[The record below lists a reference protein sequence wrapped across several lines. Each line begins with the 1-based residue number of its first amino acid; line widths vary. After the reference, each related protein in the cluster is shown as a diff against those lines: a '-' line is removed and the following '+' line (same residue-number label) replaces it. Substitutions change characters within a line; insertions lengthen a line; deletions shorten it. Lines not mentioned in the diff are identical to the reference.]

1 MKRWRSIRRK
11 IAKSSNRRG
20 IYSHSIWNN
29 FRKPGIC
36 LVVTVI
42 LLITK
47 GGVLYTY
54 GGEFGG
60 FDIDIGADEGIF
72 DNWEE
77 EVEENQE
84 ATETEQKENG
94 GSNGNESNN
103 NSNNDSVNGG
113 NSSNDIENDGNN
125 NSYNSGSSNDNYS
138 GNNNGNNNNGNNNN
152 SNNNN
157 SNNNNNNSSSN
168 SNAGAGLSKTENG
181 DNTGDKDGWGKPQAA
196 DSERKPKEN
205 KKEIK
210 KENSVT
216 SASPANKNAENKK
229 TNINADNSANGTAPK
244 SNTTKKTPRVKKDS
258 SKSKE
263 EKSGDTAADE
273 NISENGIAARETKN
287 TDRKKADMSKAK
299 ITESP
304 KKENTSEHLKLTG
317 AGTAFTAVGMAKIS
331 RKLGFYNKNDENIE
345 KNENINKNN
354 NINDNKNGA
363 IRFTHK
369 ETVPVNEYPEIQVIR
384 TTGEQDVTILSLNLN
399 GDEIFWHQEGDTLVF
414 DQPITA
420 KENTVKVIA
429 VIDGRRIVHMPI
441 WEF

>member
-11 IAKSSNRRG
+11 IAKNSNRKG

-29 FRKPGIC
+29 FRKPGIY
-36 LVVTVI
+36 LMVTVI
-42 LLITK
+42 LFITK
-47 GGVLYTY
+47 VGILYTY

-77 EVEENQE
+77 AEGNQE
-84 ATETEQKENG
+84 TTEPEQKENG

-103 NSNNDSVNGG
+103 NSNNDSANSGT
-113 NSSNDIENDGNN
+113 SSNDIENDGNN
-125 NSYNSGSSNDNYS
+125 NSHNSGSSNDNNS
-138 GNNNGNNNNGNNNN
+138 G
-152 SNNNN
+152 NNN
-157 SNNNNNNSSSN
+157 SNNNNNNNNSNN

-181 DNTGDKDGWGKPQAA
+181 DNTGDKEGWEKPQAA
-196 DSERKPKEN
+196 GSERRPKEN
-205 KKEIK
+205 RKEIK

-216 SASPANKNAENKK
+216 AASPANKNAENKK
-229 TNINADNSANGTAPK
+229 TNINADNIDNGTESK
-244 SNTTKKTPRVKKDS
+244 SNTTKKTPRVEKNRA
-258 SKSKE
+258 KSKE
-263 EKSGDTAADE
+263 EKSEDTAADE
-273 NISENGIAARETKN
+273 NISESRITARETKN
-287 TDRKKADMSKAK
+287 TDRKKENRAKAK
-299 ITESP
+299 ITECS
-304 KKENTSEHLKLTG
+304 KKENTSEYLKLTG
-317 AGTAFTAVGMAKIS
+317 AGTVFTAVGMAKTS
-331 RKLGFYNKNDENIE
+331 HGLGFYNRNDENRE
-345 KNENINKNN
+345 KNENTDKNN
-354 NINDNKNGA
+354 NINDDKNST
-363 IRFTHK
+363 IRFVHE

-399 GDEIFWHQEGDTLVF
+399 GDEIFWHQKGDTLIF

>member
-11 IAKSSNRRG
+11 IAKNSNRRG

-29 FRKPGIC
+29 FRKPGIY
-36 LVVTVI
+36 LMVTVI

-47 GGVLYTY
+47 VGILYTY

-77 EVEENQE
+77 AEGNQE
-84 ATETEQKENG
+84 TTEPEQKENG

-103 NSNNDSVNGG
+103 NSNNDSANGG
-113 NSSNDIENDGNN
+113 TSSNDIENDGNN
-125 NSYNSGSSNDNYS
+125 NSHSSGDSNGNNS
-138 GNNNGNNNNGNNNN
+138 GNNNDNNNGNNNN
-152 SNNNN
+152 SVNNNG
-157 SNNNNNNSSSN
+157 NNNSN

-181 DNTGDKDGWGKPQAA
+181 DNTGDKEGWENPQAA
-196 DSERKPKEN
+196 GSERRPKEN

-216 SASPANKNAENKK
+216 AVSPANKNAENKK
-229 TNINADNSANGTAPK
+229 TNINADNIDNGTESK
-244 SNTTKKTPRVKKDS
+244 SNTTKKPPRVEKNS
-258 SKSKE
+258 AKSKE
-263 EKSGDTAADE
+263 EKSEDTAADE
-273 NISENGIAARETKN
+273 NISESRITARETKN
-287 TDRKKADMSKAK
+287 TDRKKENRAKAK
-299 ITESP
+299 ITESS
-304 KKENTSEHLKLTG
+304 KKENTSEYLKLTG
-317 AGTAFTAVGMAKIS
+317 AGTVFTAVGMAKTS
-331 RKLGFYNKNDENIE
+331 HRLGFYNKNDENRE
-345 KNENINKNN
+345 KNENTNKNN
-354 NINDNKNGA
+354 NINDNKNST
-363 IRFTHK
+363 IRFVHE

-399 GDEIFWHQEGDTLVF
+399 GDEIFWHQEGDTLIF
-414 DQPITA
+414 DRPITE
-420 KENTVKVIA
+420 KKNTVKVIA

>member
-11 IAKSSNRRG
+11 IAKNSNRKG
-20 IYSHSIWNN
+20 IYLHSIWNN
-29 FRKPGIC
+29 FRKPGIY
-36 LVVTVI
+36 LMVTVI

-47 GGVLYTY
+47 VGILYTY

-72 DNWEE
+72 DNWAEAE
-77 EVEENQE
+77 GNQE
-84 ATETEQKENG
+84 TTEPEQKENG
-94 GSNGNESNN
+94 SSNGNESNN
-103 NSNNDSVNGG
+103 NSNSDSANGG
-113 NSSNDIENDGNN
+113 TSSNDIENDGNN
-125 NSYNSGSSNDNYS
+125 NSHNSGSSNDNNS
-138 GNNNGNNNNGNNNN
+138 G
-152 SNNNN
+152 NNN
-157 SNNNNNNSSSN
+157 SNNNNNNNNNN

-181 DNTGDKDGWGKPQAA
+181 DNTGDEEGWEKPQAA
-196 DSERKPKEN
+196 GSERRPKEN
-205 KKEIK
+205 RKEIK

-216 SASPANKNAENKK
+216 AALPANKNAENKK
-229 TNINADNSANGTAPK
+229 TNINVDNSANGTESK
-244 SNTTKKTPRVKKDS
+244 SNTTKNTPRVKKDS

-263 EKSGDTAADE
+263 EKSEDTAADE
-273 NISENGIAARETKN
+273 NISESRITARETKN
-287 TDRKKADMSKAK
+287 TDRKKADRSKAK

-317 AGTAFTAVGMAKIS
+317 AGTVFTAVGMTKIS

-354 NINDNKNGA
+354 NINDDKNSTICFA
-363 IRFTHK
+363 HE

-384 TTGEQDVTILSLNLN
+384 TIAEQDVTILSLNLN

>member
-11 IAKSSNRRG
+11 IAKGSNRRG

-29 FRKPGIC
+29 FRKPGIY
-36 LVVTVI
+36 LMVTVI
-42 LLITK
+42 LFITK
-47 GGVLYTY
+47 VGILYTY

-77 EVEENQE
+77 AEGNQE
-84 ATETEQKENG
+84 TTEPEQKENG

-103 NSNNDSVNGG
+103 NSNNDSANGG
-113 NSSNDIENDGNN
+113 ISSNDIENDGNN
-125 NSYNSGSSNDNYS
+125 NSHNSGSSNDNNS
-138 GNNNGNNNNGNNNN
+138 G
-152 SNNNN
+152 NNN
-157 SNNNNNNSSSN
+157 SNNNNNNNNSNN

-181 DNTGDKDGWGKPQAA
+181 DNTGDKEGWEKPQAA
-196 DSERKPKEN
+196 GSERRPKEN
-205 KKEIK
+205 RKEIK

-216 SASPANKNAENKK
+216 AASPANKNAENEK
-229 TNINADNSANGTAPK
+229 TNINADNSANGTESK
-244 SNTTKKTPRVKKDS
+244 SNTTKNTSRVKKDS

-263 EKSGDTAADE
+263 EKSEDTAADE
-273 NISENGIAARETKN
+273 NINESRITARETKN
-287 TDRKKADMSKAK
+287 TDRKKADRSKAK

-317 AGTAFTAVGMAKIS
+317 AGTVFTAVGMTKIS

-354 NINDNKNGA
+354 NINDDKNSTICFA
-363 IRFTHK
+363 HE

-384 TTGEQDVTILSLNLN
+384 TIAEQDVTILSLNLN
-399 GDEIFWHQEGDTLVF
+399 GDEIFWHQKGDTLIF

>member
-11 IAKSSNRRG
+11 IAKNSNRRG

-29 FRKPGIC
+29 FRKPGIY
-36 LVVTVI
+36 LMVTVI

-47 GGVLYTY
+47 VGILYTY

-77 EVEENQE
+77 AEGNQE
-84 ATETEQKENG
+84 TTEPEQKENG

-103 NSNNDSVNGG
+103 NRNSDSANGG
-113 NSSNDIENDGNN
+113 TSSNDIENDGNN
-125 NSYNSGSSNDNYS
+125 NSHNSGSSNDNNS
-138 GNNNGNNNNGNNNN
+138 GNNNNN
-152 SNNNN
+152 
-157 SNNNNNNSSSN
+157 N

-181 DNTGDKDGWGKPQAA
+181 DNTGDEEGWEKPQAA
-196 DSERKPKEN
+196 GAERRPKEN

-216 SASPANKNAENKK
+216 AASPANKNAENKK
-229 TNINADNSANGTAPK
+229 TNINADNIDNGTESK
-244 SNTTKKTPRVKKDS
+244 SNTTKKTPRVEKNRA
-258 SKSKE
+258 KSKE
-263 EKSGDTAADE
+263 EKSEDTAADE
-273 NISENGIAARETKN
+273 NISESRITARETKN
-287 TDRKKADMSKAK
+287 TDRKKENRAKAK
-299 ITESP
+299 ITESS
-304 KKENTSEHLKLTG
+304 KKENTSEYLKLTG
-317 AGTAFTAVGMAKIS
+317 AGTVFTAVGMAKTS
-331 RKLGFYNKNDENIE
+331 HGLGFYN
-345 KNENINKNN
+345 
-354 NINDNKNGA
+354 INDNENGT
-363 IRFTHK
+363 IRFVHE

-399 GDEIFWHQEGDTLVF
+399 GDEIFWHQKGDTLIF

>member
-11 IAKSSNRRG
+11 IAKNSNRKG

-29 FRKPGIC
+29 FRKPGIY
-36 LVVTVI
+36 LMVTLI
-42 LLITK
+42 LFITK
-47 GGVLYTY
+47 VGILYTY

-77 EVEENQE
+77 AEGNQE
-84 ATETEQKENG
+84 TTEPEQKENG
-94 GSNGNESNN
+94 SSNGNESNN
-103 NSNNDSVNGG
+103 NSNNDSANGG
-113 NSSNDIENDGNN
+113 ISSNDIENDDNN
-125 NSYNSGSSNDNYS
+125 DSHNSGSSNDNNS
-138 GNNNGNNNNGNNNN
+138 GNNNGNN
-152 SNNNN
+152 
-157 SNNNNNNSSSN
+157 SSN

-181 DNTGDKDGWGKPQAA
+181 DNTGDKEGWEKPQAA
-196 DSERKPKEN
+196 GSERRPKEN
-205 KKEIK
+205 KKENK

-216 SASPANKNAENKK
+216 AASPANKNAENKK
-229 TNINADNSANGTAPK
+229 TNINADNSANGTESK
-244 SNTTKKTPRVKKDS
+244 SNTTKNTSRVKKDS

-263 EKSGDTAADE
+263 EKLEDTAADE
-273 NISENGIAARETKN
+273 NISESRITARETKN
-287 TDRKKADMSKAK
+287 TYRKKENRVKAK
-299 ITESP
+299 ITESS
-304 KKENTSEHLKLTG
+304 KKENTSEYLKLTG
-317 AGTAFTAVGMAKIS
+317 AGTVFTAVGMAKTS
-331 RKLGFYNKNDENIE
+331 HGLGFYNRNDENRE
-345 KNENINKNN
+345 KNENINKNINKNN
-354 NINDNKNGA
+354 NINDNENGT
-363 IRFTHK
+363 IRFVHE

-399 GDEIFWHQEGDTLVF
+399 GDEIFWHQKGDTLIF

>member
-11 IAKSSNRRG
+11 IAKNSNRKG
-20 IYSHSIWNN
+20 IYLHSIWNN
-29 FRKPGIC
+29 FRKPGIY
-36 LVVTVI
+36 LMVTVI

-47 GGVLYTY
+47 VGILYTY

-77 EVEENQE
+77 AEGNQE
-84 ATETEQKENG
+84 TTEPEQKENG
-94 GSNGNESNN
+94 SSNGNESNN
-103 NSNNDSVNGG
+103 NSNSDSANGG
-113 NSSNDIENDGNN
+113 TSSNDIENDGNN
-125 NSYNSGSSNDNYS
+125 NSHNSGSSNDNNS
-138 GNNNGNNNNGNNNN
+138 GNNN

-157 SNNNNNNSSSN
+157 SNN

-181 DNTGDKDGWGKPQAA
+181 DNTGDEEGWEKPQAA
-196 DSERKPKEN
+196 GSERRPKEN
-205 KKEIK
+205 RKEIK

-216 SASPANKNAENKK
+216 AALPANKNAENKK
-229 TNINADNSANGTAPK
+229 TNINVDNSANGTESK
-244 SNTTKKTPRVKKDS
+244 SNTTKNTPRVKKDS

-263 EKSGDTAADE
+263 EKSEDTAADE
-273 NISENGIAARETKN
+273 NISESRITARETKN
-287 TDRKKADMSKAK
+287 TDRKKADRSKAK

-317 AGTAFTAVGMAKIS
+317 AGTVFTAVGMTKIS

-354 NINDNKNGA
+354 NINDDKNSTICFA
-363 IRFTHK
+363 HE

-384 TTGEQDVTILSLNLN
+384 TIAEQDVTILSLNLN

>member
-11 IAKSSNRRG
+11 IAKNSNRKG

-29 FRKPGIC
+29 FRKPGIY
-36 LVVTVI
+36 LMVTVI

-47 GGVLYTY
+47 VGILYTY

-77 EVEENQE
+77 AEENQE
-84 ATETEQKENG
+84 TTEPEKKENG
-94 GSNGNESNN
+94 SSNGNASNN
-103 NSNNDSVNGG
+103 NSNNDSH
-113 NSSNDIENDGNN
+113 
-125 NSYNSGSSNDNYS
+125 NSGSSNDNNS
-138 GNNNGNNNNGNNNN
+138 GNNN

-157 SNNNNNNSSSN
+157 SNN

-181 DNTGDKDGWGKPQAA
+181 DNTGDKEGWEKPQAA
-196 DSERKPKEN
+196 GSERRPKEN
-205 KKEIK
+205 RKEIK

-216 SASPANKNAENKK
+216 AASPANKNAENEK
-229 TNINADNSANGTAPK
+229 TNINADNSANGTESK
-244 SNTTKKTPRVKKDS
+244 SNTTKNTPRVKKDS

-263 EKSGDTAADE
+263 EKSEDTAADE
-273 NISENGIAARETKN
+273 NISESRITARETKN
-287 TDRKKADMSKAK
+287 TYRKKENRVKAK
-299 ITESP
+299 ITESS
-304 KKENTSEHLKLTG
+304 KKENTSEYLKLTG
-317 AGTAFTAVGMAKIS
+317 AGTVFTAVGMAKTS
-331 RKLGFYNKNDENIE
+331 HGLGFYNRNDENRE

-354 NINDNKNGA
+354 NINDNENGT
-363 IRFTHK
+363 IRFVHE
-369 ETVPVNEYPEIQVIR
+369 ETVPVDEYPEIQVIR

-399 GDEIFWHQEGDTLVF
+399 GDEIFWHQKGDTLIF

>member
-11 IAKSSNRRG
+11 IAKNSNRKG
-20 IYSHSIWNN
+20 IYLHSIWNN
-29 FRKPGIC
+29 FRKPGIY
-36 LVVTVI
+36 LMVTVI

-47 GGVLYTY
+47 VGILYTY

-77 EVEENQE
+77 AEGNQE
-84 ATETEQKENG
+84 TTEPEQKENG
-94 GSNGNESNN
+94 SSNGNESNN
-103 NSNNDSVNGG
+103 NSNSDSANGG
-113 NSSNDIENDGNN
+113 TSSNDIENDGNN
-125 NSYNSGSSNDNYS
+125 NSHNSGSSNDNNS
-138 GNNNGNNNNGNNNN
+138 GNNN
-152 SNNNN
+152 SNNNK
-157 SNNNNNNSSSN
+157 NNNNNN

-181 DNTGDKDGWGKPQAA
+181 DNTGDEEGWEKPQAA
-196 DSERKPKEN
+196 GSERRPKEN
-205 KKEIK
+205 RKEIK

-216 SASPANKNAENKK
+216 AALPANKNAENKK
-229 TNINADNSANGTAPK
+229 TNINVDNSANGTESK
-244 SNTTKKTPRVKKDS
+244 SNTTKNTPRVKKDS

-263 EKSGDTAADE
+263 EKSEDTAADE
-273 NISENGIAARETKN
+273 NISESRITARETKN
-287 TDRKKADMSKAK
+287 TDRKKADRSKAK

-317 AGTAFTAVGMAKIS
+317 AGTVFTAVGMTKIS

-354 NINDNKNGA
+354 NINDDKNSTICFA
-363 IRFTHK
+363 HE

-384 TTGEQDVTILSLNLN
+384 TIAEQDVTILSLNLN

>member
-11 IAKSSNRRG
+11 IAKNSNRKG

-29 FRKPGIC
+29 FRKPGIY
-36 LVVTVI
+36 LMVTVI

-47 GGVLYTY
+47 VGILYTY

-77 EVEENQE
+77 AEGNQE
-84 ATETEQKENG
+84 TTEPEQKENG

-103 NSNNDSVNGG
+103 NSNNDSANGG
-113 NSSNDIENDGNN
+113 ISSNDIENDDNN
-125 NSYNSGSSNDNYS
+125 DSHNSGSSNDNNS
-138 GNNNGNNNNGNNNN
+138 GNNNGNN
-152 SNNNN
+152 
-157 SNNNNNNSSSN
+157 SSN

-181 DNTGDKDGWGKPQAA
+181 DNTGDKEGWEKPQAA
-196 DSERKPKEN
+196 GSERRPKEN
-205 KKEIK
+205 KKENK

-216 SASPANKNAENKK
+216 AASPANKNAENKK
-229 TNINADNSANGTAPK
+229 TNINADNIDNGTESK
-244 SNTTKKTPRVKKDS
+244 SNTTKKTPRVEKNRA
-258 SKSKE
+258 KSKE
-263 EKSGDTAADE
+263 EKSEDTAADE
-273 NISENGIAARETKN
+273 NISESRITARETKN
-287 TDRKKADMSKAK
+287 TYRKKENRVKAK
-299 ITESP
+299 ITECS
-304 KKENTSEHLKLTG
+304 KKENTSEYLKLTG
-317 AGTAFTAVGMAKIS
+317 AGTVFTAAGMAKTS
-331 RKLGFYNKNDENIE
+331 HGLGFYNRNDENRE
-345 KNENINKNN
+345 KNENTDKNTDKNN
-354 NINDNKNGA
+354 NINDDENST
-363 IRFTHK
+363 IRFVHE

-399 GDEIFWHQEGDTLVF
+399 GDEIFWHQEGDTLIF

>member
-11 IAKSSNRRG
+11 IAKNSNRKG
-20 IYSHSIWNN
+20 IYLHSIWNN
-29 FRKPGIC
+29 FRKPGIY
-36 LVVTVI
+36 LMVTVI

-47 GGVLYTY
+47 VGILYTY

-77 EVEENQE
+77 AEGNQE
-84 ATETEQKENG
+84 TTEPEQKENG
-94 GSNGNESNN
+94 SSNGNESNN
-103 NSNNDSVNGG
+103 NSNSDSANGG
-113 NSSNDIENDGNN
+113 TSSNDIENDGNN
-125 NSYNSGSSNDNYS
+125 NSHNSGSSNDNNS
-138 GNNNGNNNNGNNNN
+138 G
-152 SNNNN
+152 NNN
-157 SNNNNNNSSSN
+157 SNNNNNNNNNN
-168 SNAGAGLSKTENG
+168 SHAGAGLSKTENG
-181 DNTGDKDGWGKPQAA
+181 DNTGDEEGWEKPQAA
-196 DSERKPKEN
+196 GSERRPKEN
-205 KKEIK
+205 RKEIK

-216 SASPANKNAENKK
+216 AALPANKNAENKK
-229 TNINADNSANGTAPK
+229 TNINVDNSANGTESK
-244 SNTTKKTPRVKKDS
+244 SNTTKNTPRVKKDS

-263 EKSGDTAADE
+263 EKSEDTAADE
-273 NISENGIAARETKN
+273 NISESRITARETKN
-287 TDRKKADMSKAK
+287 TDRKKADRSKAK

-317 AGTAFTAVGMAKIS
+317 AGTVFTAVGMTKIS

-354 NINDNKNGA
+354 NINDDKNSTICFA
-363 IRFTHK
+363 HE

-384 TTGEQDVTILSLNLN
+384 TIAEQDVTILSLNLN

>member
-11 IAKSSNRRG
+11 IAKNSNRKG

-29 FRKPGIC
+29 FRKPGIY
-36 LVVTVI
+36 LMVTVI

-47 GGVLYTY
+47 VGILYTY

-77 EVEENQE
+77 AEGNQE
-84 ATETEQKENG
+84 TTEPEQKENG
-94 GSNGNESNN
+94 SSNGNASNN
-103 NSNNDSVNGG
+103 NSNNDSANGG
-113 NSSNDIENDGNN
+113 ISSNDIENDGNN
-125 NSYNSGSSNDNYS
+125 NSHNSGSSNDNNS
-138 GNNNGNNNNGNNNN
+138 GNNN

-157 SNNNNNNSSSN
+157 SNN

-181 DNTGDKDGWGKPQAA
+181 DNTGDKEGWEKPQAA
-196 DSERKPKEN
+196 GSERRPKEN
-205 KKEIK
+205 KKE
-210 KENSVT
+210 NSVT
-216 SASPANKNAENKK
+216 AASSANKNAENKK
-229 TNINADNSANGTAPK
+229 TNINADNSANGTESK
-244 SNTTKKTPRVKKDS
+244 SNTTKNTPRVKKDS

-263 EKSGDTAADE
+263 EKSEDTAADE
-273 NISENGIAARETKN
+273 NISESRITARETKK
-287 TDRKKADMSKAK
+287 TYRKKENRVKAK
-299 ITESP
+299 ITESS
-304 KKENTSEHLKLTG
+304 KKENTSEYLKLTG
-317 AGTAFTAVGMAKIS
+317 AGTVFTAVGMAKTS
-331 RKLGFYNKNDENIE
+331 HGLGFYNRNDENRE

-354 NINDNKNGA
+354 NINDNENGT
-363 IRFTHK
+363 IRFVHE

-399 GDEIFWHQEGDTLVF
+399 GDEIFWHQKGDTLIF

>member
-11 IAKSSNRRG
+11 IAKGSNRRG

-29 FRKPGIC
+29 FRKPGIF

-47 GGVLYTY
+47 GGMLYTY

-77 EVEENQE
+77 AEGNQE
-84 ATETEQKENG
+84 TTEPEQKENG

-103 NSNNDSVNGG
+103 NSNNDSANSGT
-113 NSSNDIENDGNN
+113 SSNDIENDGNN
-125 NSYNSGSSNDNYS
+125 NSHNSGSSNDNNS
-138 GNNNGNNNNGNNNN
+138 G
-152 SNNNN
+152 NNN
-157 SNNNNNNSSSN
+157 SNNNNNNNNSNN

-181 DNTGDKDGWGKPQAA
+181 DNTGDKEGWEKPQAA
-196 DSERKPKEN
+196 GSERRPKEN
-205 KKEIK
+205 RKEIK

-216 SASPANKNAENKK
+216 AASPANKNAENKK
-229 TNINADNSANGTAPK
+229 TNINADNIDNGTESK
-244 SNTTKKTPRVKKDS
+244 SNTTKKTPRVEKNRA
-258 SKSKE
+258 KSKE
-263 EKSGDTAADE
+263 EKSEDTAADE
-273 NISENGIAARETKN
+273 NISESRITARETKN
-287 TDRKKADMSKAK
+287 TDRKKADRSKAK

-317 AGTAFTAVGMAKIS
+317 AGTVFTAVGMTKIS
-331 RKLGFYNKNDENIE
+331 HGLGFYNKNDENRE
-345 KNENINKNN
+345 KNENTNKNN
-354 NINDNKNGA
+354 NINDNKNST
-363 IRFTHK
+363 IRFVHE

-399 GDEIFWHQEGDTLVF
+399 GDEIFWHQKGDTLIF

>member
-11 IAKSSNRRG
+11 IAKNSNRKG

-29 FRKPGIC
+29 FRKPGIY
-36 LVVTVI
+36 LMVTVI

-47 GGVLYTY
+47 VGILYTY

-77 EVEENQE
+77 AEGNQE
-84 ATETEQKENG
+84 TTEPEQKENG

-103 NSNNDSVNGG
+103 NSNNDSANGG
-113 NSSNDIENDGNN
+113 ISSNDIENDGNN
-125 NSYNSGSSNDNYS
+125 NSHNSGSSNDNNS
-138 GNNNGNNNNGNNNN
+138 GNNN

-157 SNNNNNNSSSN
+157 SNN

-181 DNTGDKDGWGKPQAA
+181 DNTGDREGWEKPQAA
-196 DSERKPKEN
+196 GSERRPKEN
-205 KKEIK
+205 KKE
-210 KENSVT
+210 NSVT
-216 SASPANKNAENKK
+216 AASSANKNAENEK
-229 TNINADNSANGTAPK
+229 TNINADNSANGTESK
-244 SNTTKKTPRVKKDS
+244 SNTTKNTPRVKKDS

-263 EKSGDTAADE
+263 EKSEDTAADE
-273 NISENGIAARETKN
+273 NISESRITARETKN
-287 TDRKKADMSKAK
+287 TYRKKENRVKAK
-299 ITESP
+299 ITESS
-304 KKENTSEHLKLTG
+304 KKENTSEYLKLTG
-317 AGTAFTAVGMAKIS
+317 AGTVFTAVGMAKTS
-331 RKLGFYNKNDENIE
+331 HGLGFYNKNDENRE
-345 KNENINKNN
+345 KNENTNKNN
-354 NINDNKNGA
+354 NINDNKNST
-363 IRFTHK
+363 IRFVHE
-369 ETVPVNEYPEIQVIR
+369 ETVPVDEYPEIQVIR

-399 GDEIFWHQEGDTLVF
+399 GDEIFWHQKGDTLIF

>member
-11 IAKSSNRRG
+11 IAKNSNRKG

-29 FRKPGIC
+29 FRKPGIY
-36 LVVTVI
+36 LMVTVI
-42 LLITK
+42 LFITK
-47 GGVLYTY
+47 VGILYTY

-77 EVEENQE
+77 AEGNQE
-84 ATETEQKENG
+84 TTEPEQKENG
-94 GSNGNESNN
+94 SSNGNESNN
-103 NSNNDSVNGG
+103 NSNNDSANGG
-113 NSSNDIENDGNN
+113 ISSNDIENDGNN
-125 NSYNSGSSNDNYS
+125 NSHNSGSSNDNNS
-138 GNNNGNNNNGNNNN
+138 GNNN

-157 SNNNNNNSSSN
+157 SNN
-168 SNAGAGLSKTENG
+168 SNAGAGLSKTEN
-181 DNTGDKDGWGKPQAA
+181 
-196 DSERKPKEN
+196 E
-205 KKEIK
+205 
-210 KENSVT
+210 
-216 SASPANKNAENKK
+216 K
-229 TNINADNSANGTAPK
+229 TNINADNSANGTESK
-244 SNTTKKTPRVKKDS
+244 SNTTKNTPRVKKDS

-263 EKSGDTAADE
+263 EKSEDTAADE
-273 NISENGIAARETKN
+273 NISESRITARETKN
-287 TDRKKADMSKAK
+287 TDRKKENRAKAK
-299 ITESP
+299 ITECS
-304 KKENTSEHLKLTG
+304 KKENTSEYLKLTG
-317 AGTAFTAVGMAKIS
+317 AGTVFTAVGMAKTS
-331 RKLGFYNKNDENIE
+331 HGLGFYNGNDKNRE

-354 NINDNKNGA
+354 NINDNENGT
-363 IRFTHK
+363 IRFVHE

-399 GDEIFWHQEGDTLVF
+399 GDEIFWHQKGDTLIF

>member
-1 MKRWRSIRRK
+1 M
-11 IAKSSNRRG
+11 
-20 IYSHSIWNN
+20 HSIWNN

-77 EVEENQE
+77 AEGNQE
-84 ATETEQKENG
+84 TTEPEQKENG
-94 GSNGNESNN
+94 SSNGNESNN
-103 NSNNDSVNGG
+103 NSNNDSANGG
-113 NSSNDIENDGNN
+113 ISSNDIENDGNN
-125 NSYNSGSSNDNYS
+125 NSHNSGSSNDNNS
-138 GNNNGNNNNGNNNN
+138 G
-152 SNNNN
+152 NNN
-157 SNNNNNNSSSN
+157 SNNNNNNNNSN

-181 DNTGDKDGWGKPQAA
+181 DNTGDEEGWEKPQAA
-196 DSERKPKEN
+196 GSERRPKEN
-205 KKEIK
+205 RKEIK

-216 SASPANKNAENKK
+216 AASPANKNAENKK
-229 TNINADNSANGTAPK
+229 TNINADNIDNGTESK
-244 SNTTKKTPRVKKDS
+244 SNTTKKPPRVEKNS
-258 SKSKE
+258 AKSKE
-263 EKSGDTAADE
+263 EKSEDTAADE
-273 NISENGIAARETKN
+273 NINESRITARETKN
-287 TDRKKADMSKAK
+287 TDRKKADRSKAK

-317 AGTAFTAVGMAKIS
+317 AGTVFTAVGMTKIS

-354 NINDNKNGA
+354 NINDDKNSTICFA
-363 IRFTHK
+363 HE

-399 GDEIFWHQEGDTLVF
+399 GDEIFWHQEGDTLIF

>member
-1 MKRWRSIRRK
+1 MKRWS
-11 IAKSSNRRG
+11 G
-20 IYSHSIWNN
+20 IY
-29 FRKPGIC
+29 
-36 LVVTVI
+36 LMVTVI

-47 GGVLYTY
+47 VGILYTY

-60 FDIDIGADEGIF
+60 FDIDIGADEGIL

-77 EVEENQE
+77 VEGNQE
-84 ATETEQKENG
+84 TTEPEQKENG
-94 GSNGNESNN
+94 SSNGNESNN
-103 NSNNDSVNGG
+103 NSNNDSANGG
-113 NSSNDIENDGNN
+113 TSSNDIENDGNN
-125 NSYNSGSSNDNYS
+125 NSHNSGGSNDNNS
-138 GNNNGNNNNGNNNN
+138 G
-152 SNNNN
+152 NNN
-157 SNNNNNNSSSN
+157 SNNNNNNN

-181 DNTGDKDGWGKPQAA
+181 DNTGDKEGWEKPQAA
-196 DSERKPKEN
+196 GSERRPKEN

-216 SASPANKNAENKK
+216 AASPANKNAENKK
-229 TNINADNSANGTAPK
+229 TNINADNSANGTESK
-244 SNTTKKTPRVKKDS
+244 SNTTKKTPRIKKDS
-258 SKSKE
+258 SKRKE
-263 EKSGDTAADE
+263 EKSEDTAADE
-273 NISENGIAARETKN
+273 NISESRITARETKN

-331 RKLGFYNKNDENIE
+331 RRLGFYNKNDENIE
-345 KNENINKNN
+345 KNKNINKNN

-399 GDEIFWHQEGDTLVF
+399 GDEIFWHQEGDTLIF

>member
-11 IAKSSNRRG
+11 IAKNSNRKG

-29 FRKPGIC
+29 FRKPGIY
-36 LVVTVI
+36 LMVTVI

-47 GGVLYTY
+47 VGILYTY

-77 EVEENQE
+77 AEGNQE
-84 ATETEQKENG
+84 TTEPEQKENG
-94 GSNGNESNN
+94 SSNGNASNN
-103 NSNNDSVNGG
+103 NSNNDSANGG
-113 NSSNDIENDGNN
+113 TSSNDIENDGNN
-125 NSYNSGSSNDNYS
+125 NS
-138 GNNNGNNNNGNNNN
+138 NNNN
-152 SNNNN
+152 SN
-157 SNNNNNNSSSN
+157 N

-181 DNTGDKDGWGKPQAA
+181 DNTGDEEGWEKPQAA
-196 DSERKPKEN
+196 GSERRPKEN
-205 KKEIK
+205 RKEIK

-216 SASPANKNAENKK
+216 AASPANKNAENKK
-229 TNINADNSANGTAPK
+229 TNINVDNSANGTESK
-244 SNTTKKTPRVKKDS
+244 SNTTKNTPRVKKDS

-263 EKSGDTAADE
+263 EKSEDTAADE
-273 NISENGIAARETKN
+273 NISESRITARETKN
-287 TDRKKADMSKAK
+287 TDRKKENRVKAK
-299 ITESP
+299 ITESS
-304 KKENTSEHLKLTG
+304 KNENTSEYLKLTG
-317 AGTAFTAVGMAKIS
+317 AGTVFTAVGMAKTS
-331 RKLGFYNKNDENIE
+331 HGLGFYNRNDENRE

-354 NINDNKNGA
+354 NINDNENGT
-363 IRFTHK
+363 IRFVHE

-399 GDEIFWHQEGDTLVF
+399 GDEIFWHQKGDTLIF

>member
-103 NSNNDSVNGG
+103 NSNNDNVNGG

-125 NSYNSGSSNDNYS
+125 NSHNSGSSNDNYS
-138 GNNNGNNNNGNNNN
+138 ENNNGNNNN

-157 SNNNNNNSSSN
+157 SNNNNNNSN
-168 SNAGAGLSKTENG
+168 SNAGAGLSKTEND
-181 DNTGDKDGWGKPQAA
+181 DNTGDKDGWGKSQAA
-196 DSERKPKEN
+196 GSERKPKEN

-229 TNINADNSANGTAPK
+229 TNINADNSANGTASK

-331 RKLGFYNKNDENIE
+331 RRFGFYNKNDENIE
-345 KNENINKNN
+345 KNENTNENN
-354 NINDNKNGA
+354 NINDDKNGT
-363 IRFTHK
+363 IRFVHE

>member
-11 IAKSSNRRG
+11 IAKNSNRKG
-20 IYSHSIWNN
+20 IYLHSIWNN
-29 FRKPGIC
+29 FRKPGIY
-36 LVVTVI
+36 LMVTVI

-47 GGVLYTY
+47 VGILYTY

-77 EVEENQE
+77 AEGNQE
-84 ATETEQKENG
+84 TTEPEQKENG
-94 GSNGNESNN
+94 SSNGNESNN
-103 NSNNDSVNGG
+103 NSNSDSANGG
-113 NSSNDIENDGNN
+113 TSSNDIENDGNN
-125 NSYNSGSSNDNYS
+125 NSHNSGSSNDNNS
-138 GNNNGNNNNGNNNN
+138 G
-152 SNNNN
+152 NNN
-157 SNNNNNNSSSN
+157 SNNNNNNNNNN

-181 DNTGDKDGWGKPQAA
+181 DNTGDEEGWEKPQAA
-196 DSERKPKEN
+196 GSERRPKEN
-205 KKEIK
+205 RKEIK

-216 SASPANKNAENKK
+216 AASPANKNAENKK
-229 TNINADNSANGTAPK
+229 TNINADNSANGTESK
-244 SNTTKKTPRVKKDS
+244 SNTTKNTSRVKKDS

-263 EKSGDTAADE
+263 EKSEDTAADE
-273 NISENGIAARETKN
+273 NISESRITARETKN
-287 TDRKKADMSKAK
+287 TDRKKADRSKAK

-317 AGTAFTAVGMAKIS
+317 AGTVFTAVGMTKIS

-354 NINDNKNGA
+354 NINDDKNSTICFA
-363 IRFTHK
+363 HE

-384 TTGEQDVTILSLNLN
+384 TIAEQDVTILSLNLN

>member
-11 IAKSSNRRG
+11 IAKNSNRKG

-36 LVVTVI
+36 LVVTVL

-94 GSNGNESNN
+94 NSNGNESNN
-103 NSNNDSVNGG
+103 NSNNDSANGG

-125 NSYNSGSSNDNYS
+125 NSHSSGSSNDNNS
-138 GNNNGNNNNGNNNN
+138 GNNN

-157 SNNNNNNSSSN
+157 SNN

-181 DNTGDKDGWGKPQAA
+181 DNTGDKEGWEKPQAA
-196 DSERKPKEN
+196 GSERRPKEN
-205 KKEIK
+205 RKEIK

-216 SASPANKNAENKK
+216 AASPANKNAENEK
-229 TNINADNSANGTAPK
+229 TNINADNSANGTESK
-244 SNTTKKTPRVKKDS
+244 SNTTKNTPRVKKDS

-263 EKSGDTAADE
+263 EKSEDTAADE
-273 NISENGIAARETKN
+273 NISESRITARETKN
-287 TDRKKADMSKAK
+287 TDRKKADRSKAK

-317 AGTAFTAVGMAKIS
+317 AGTVFTAVGMAKTS
-331 RKLGFYNKNDENIE
+331 HGLGFYNRNDENRE

-354 NINDNKNGA
+354 NINDNENGT
-363 IRFTHK
+363 IRFVHE

-399 GDEIFWHQEGDTLVF
+399 GDEIFWHQKGDTLIF

>member
-11 IAKSSNRRG
+11 IAKNSNRKG

-29 FRKPGIC
+29 FRKPGIY
-36 LVVTVI
+36 LMVTVI
-42 LLITK
+42 LFITK
-47 GGVLYTY
+47 VGILYTY

-77 EVEENQE
+77 AEGNQE
-84 ATETEQKENG
+84 TTEPEQKENG
-94 GSNGNESNN
+94 SSNGNESNN
-103 NSNNDSVNGG
+103 NSNNDSANGG
-113 NSSNDIENDGNN
+113 ISSNDIENDDNN
-125 NSYNSGSSNDNYS
+125 DSHNSGSSNDNNS
-138 GNNNGNNNNGNNNN
+138 GNNNGNN
-152 SNNNN
+152 
-157 SNNNNNNSSSN
+157 SSN

-181 DNTGDKDGWGKPQAA
+181 DNTGDKEGWEKPQAA
-196 DSERKPKEN
+196 GSERRPKEN
-205 KKEIK
+205 KKE
-210 KENSVT
+210 NSVT
-216 SASPANKNAENKK
+216 AASPANKNAENKK
-229 TNINADNSANGTAPK
+229 TNINADNSANGTESK
-244 SNTTKKTPRVKKDS
+244 SNTTKNTPRVKKDS

-263 EKSGDTAADE
+263 EKSEDTAADE
-273 NISENGIAARETKN
+273 NISESRITARETKN
-287 TDRKKADMSKAK
+287 TDRKKADRSKAK

-317 AGTAFTAVGMAKIS
+317 AGTVFTAVGMAKTS
-331 RKLGFYNKNDENIE
+331 HGLGFYNRNDENRE
-345 KNENINKNN
+345 KNENTDKNTDKNN
-354 NINDNKNGA
+354 NINDDENST
-363 IRFTHK
+363 IRFVHE

-399 GDEIFWHQEGDTLVF
+399 GDEIFWHQEGDTLIF

>member
-1 MKRWRSIRRK
+1 MKRWS
-11 IAKSSNRRG
+11 
-20 IYSHSIWNN
+20 
-29 FRKPGIC
+29 GIC

-47 GGVLYTY
+47 GDMLYIY

-77 EVEENQE
+77 AVEENQGT
-84 ATETEQKENG
+84 TEPEQKENG
-94 GSNGNESNN
+94 NSNGNESNS
-103 NSNNDSVNGG
+103 NSNNDSANGS

-125 NSYNSGSSNDNYS
+125 NS
-138 GNNNGNNNNGNNNN
+138 GNNNNN
-152 SNNNN
+152 SN
-157 SNNNNNNSSSN
+157 
-168 SNAGAGLSKTENG
+168 SNAGDGLSKTENS
-181 DNTGDKDGWGKPQAA
+181 DNPGDKDGWEKPQAA
-196 DSERKPKEN
+196 GSERRPKEN

-216 SASPANKNAENKK
+216 AASPANKSTENKK
-229 TNINADNSANGTAPK
+229 TETNINADNSANETESK
-244 SNTTKKTPRVKKDS
+244 SNTKKKTPHVKKNS

-263 EKSGDTAADE
+263 EKSGVTAADE
-273 NISENGIAARETKN
+273 NISESRITARETKN
-287 TDRKKADMSKAK
+287 TDRKKADRSKAK

-317 AGTAFTAVGMAKIS
+317 AGTVFTAVGMTKIS
-331 RKLGFYNKNDENIE
+331 HGLGFYNKNDENRE
-345 KNENINKNN
+345 KNENTNKNN
-354 NINDNKNGA
+354 NINDNKNST
-363 IRFTHK
+363 IRFVHE

-399 GDEIFWHQEGDTLVF
+399 GDEIFWHQEGDTLIF

>member
-1 MKRWRSIRRK
+1 M
-11 IAKSSNRRG
+11 
-20 IYSHSIWNN
+20 
-29 FRKPGIC
+29 
-36 LVVTVI
+36 
-42 LLITK
+42 
-47 GGVLYTY
+47 
-54 GGEFGG
+54 
-60 FDIDIGADEGIF
+60 
-72 DNWEE
+72 
-77 EVEENQE
+77 
-84 ATETEQKENG
+84 
-94 GSNGNESNN
+94 
-103 NSNNDSVNGG
+103 
-113 NSSNDIENDGNN
+113 
-125 NSYNSGSSNDNYS
+125 
-138 GNNNGNNNNGNNNN
+138 
-152 SNNNN
+152 
-157 SNNNNNNSSSN
+157 
-168 SNAGAGLSKTENG
+168 SKTEND
-181 DNTGDKDGWGKPQAA
+181 DNTGDKDGWGKSQAA
-196 DSERKPKEN
+196 GSERKPKEN

-420 KENTVKVIA
+420 KENIVKVIA

>member
-1 MKRWRSIRRK
+1 MKSWRSIRRK

-84 ATETEQKENG
+84 ATEPEQKENG
-94 GSNGNESNN
+94 SSNGNESNN
-103 NSNNDSVNGG
+103 NGNNDSANGG
-113 NSSNDIENDGNN
+113 ISSNDIENDGNN
-125 NSYNSGSSNDNYS
+125 NSHNSGSSNDNNS
-138 GNNNGNNNNGNNNN
+138 G
-152 SNNNN
+152 NNN
-157 SNNNNNNSSSN
+157 SNNNNNNNSN
-168 SNAGAGLSKTENG
+168 SNAGAGLSKTEND
-181 DNTGDKDGWGKPQAA
+181 DNTGDKEGWEKPQAA
-196 DSERKPKEN
+196 GSERRPKEN
-205 KKEIK
+205 KKE
-210 KENSVT
+210 NSVT
-216 SASPANKNAENKK
+216 AASPANKNAENKK
-229 TNINADNSANGTAPK
+229 TNINADNSANGTESK
-244 SNTTKKTPRVKKDS
+244 SNTTKNTSRVKKDS

-263 EKSGDTAADE
+263 EKSEDTAADE
-273 NISENGIAARETKN
+273 NISESRITARETKN
-287 TDRKKADMSKAK
+287 TDRKKENRVKAK
-299 ITESP
+299 ITESS
-304 KKENTSEHLKLTG
+304 KKENTSEYLKLTG
-317 AGTAFTAVGMAKIS
+317 AGTVFTAVGMAKTS
-331 RKLGFYNKNDENIE
+331 HGLGFYNRNDENRE

-354 NINDNKNGA
+354 NINDNENGT
-363 IRFTHK
+363 IRFVHE

-399 GDEIFWHQEGDTLVF
+399 GDEIFWHQKGDTLIF

>member
-94 GSNGNESNN
+94 G
-103 NSNNDSVNGG
+103 

-125 NSYNSGSSNDNYS
+125 NSHNSGSSNDNYS
-138 GNNNGNNNNGNNNN
+138 GNNNG
-152 SNNNN
+152 NNNN

-229 TNINADNSANGTAPK
+229 TNINADNSANGTASK

-354 NINDNKNGA
+354 NINDNENGA